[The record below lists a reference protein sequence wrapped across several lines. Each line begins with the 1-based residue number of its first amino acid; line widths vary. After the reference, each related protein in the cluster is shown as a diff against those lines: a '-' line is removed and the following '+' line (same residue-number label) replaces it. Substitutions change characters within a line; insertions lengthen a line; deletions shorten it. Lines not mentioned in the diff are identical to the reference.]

1 MNIDLCVNDWNSI
14 FKILARPI
22 PNHIEN
28 HLAINMI
35 IVTLWTLYVMYK
47 KLTDLN
53 KKGIITDELID
64 FWPTKVK
71 AKLEYEMTLLSLT
84 LPSLQHHLSI
94 KKFDIRQQ
102 LLHPQDYFD
111 CHDLN
116 DYQTISYNNWW
127 TKTNLVRIANKALK
141 FSPFRREPP

>member
-1 MNIDLCVNDWNSI
+1 MNIDLGVNDWNSM
-14 FKILARPI
+14 FRILARPV
-22 PNHIEN
+22 PDHMEN

-35 IVTLWTLYVMYK
+35 IATLWTLYVMDK

-53 KKGIITDELID
+53 TKGIITDELID
-64 FWPTKVK
+64 FWHTKVK

-94 KKFDIRQQ
+94 KQFDIRQQ

-116 DYQTISYNNWW
+116 DCQTTSYNNWW
-127 TKTNLVRIANKALK
+127 TKTTLVRIANKALK